1 MNKTHADLLKEISAI
16 HEKKAADYA
25 TSDDP
30 YSNFKY
36 AASLADKFTDPV
48 DRVFATLIGVKLA
61 RLVELTQPGRVPN
74 NESLDDTFLD
84 MTNYSAIWTSYR
96 RDKRKVSPEP
106 PRAAPPTH
114 PYPGMKIP
122 YNALS
127 NTAHATY
134 DNGNGICII
143 CGKLAD
149 DCKKRES
156 NALA

>member
-1 MNKTHADLLKEISAI
+1 MNKTHADLLKEIGAI

-96 RDKRKVSPEP
+96 RDKRKETSSEP
-106 PRAAPPTH
+106 IGPSAH
-114 PYPGMKIP
+114 PYSVNVLPP
-122 YNALS
+122 N
-127 NTAHATY
+127 HAY
-134 DNGNGICII
+134 YPNGHGICNI
-143 CGKLAD
+143 CGLRAGN
-149 DCKKRES
+149 CTGRP